1 MHHMGHHIDTRYG
14 YTISI
19 YSMEIVWS
27 VWTGSCPKSAGSP
40 VPEGRKQASTGLLF
54 ANCLLN
60 IPADRK
66 NVREKPF
73 SLTLSCFFY
82 THNGHT
88 IYCIF
93 VLHFDLNV
101 GILVVHVKK
110 QAGFRPSG
118 PSSDPMKKP
127 GGAVRCQR
135 QDAVLTETD
144 DSIYSKI
151 STGCTEKRESKENEY
166 HQDQEARRAHRGI

>member
-1 MHHMGHHIDTRYG
+1 MGRMG
-14 YTISI
+14 RQLSK
-19 YSMEIVWS
+19 MQRM
-27 VWTGSCPKSAGSP
+27 TGSGRRKAGIRGVIIFKLSIEYP
-40 VPEGRKQASTGLLF
+40 YKQEKCQRETVF
-54 ANCLLN
+54 ADTFL
-60 IPADRK
+60 
-66 NVREKPF
+66 
-73 SLTLSCFFY
+73 FFY

-88 IYCIF
+88 ICCIF
-93 VLHFDLNV
+93 VLHFNLNV

-118 PSSDPMKKP
+118 SSSDPMEKP

>member
-1 MHHMGHHIDTRYG
+1 MERMDRLLSETRRVTGPGRQKAGIHGVIFFKLFTEYPCKQEKCQRETVFPDTF
-14 YTISI
+14 
-19 YSMEIVWS
+19 
-27 VWTGSCPKSAGSP
+27 
-40 VPEGRKQASTGLLF
+40 L
-54 ANCLLN
+54 
-60 IPADRK
+60 
-66 NVREKPF
+66 
-73 SLTLSCFFY
+73 FFY

-88 IYCIF
+88 ICCIF
-93 VLHFDLNV
+93 VLHFNLNV

-118 PSSDPMKKP
+118 SSSDPMEKP

>member
-1 MHHMGHHIDTRYG
+1 M
-14 YTISI
+14 
-19 YSMEIVWS
+19 
-27 VWTGSCPKSAGSP
+27 
-40 VPEGRKQASTGLLF
+40 
-54 ANCLLN
+54 
-60 IPADRK
+60 
-66 NVREKPF
+66 
-73 SLTLSCFFY
+73 
-82 THNGHT
+82 
-88 IYCIF
+88 
-93 VLHFDLNV
+93 LHFNLNV